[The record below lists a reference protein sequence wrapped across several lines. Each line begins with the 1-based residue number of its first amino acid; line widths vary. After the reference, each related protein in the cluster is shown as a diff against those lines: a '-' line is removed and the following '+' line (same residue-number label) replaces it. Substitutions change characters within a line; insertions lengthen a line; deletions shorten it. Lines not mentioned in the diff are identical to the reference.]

1 MKNPKI
7 NNKQIRLSQNPIIGP
22 LNVSG
27 LLALAG
33 ISGPPILIIAD
44 YTAAFTSAG
53 YNIIRDSISSLA
65 LTRMGWLQTIGF
77 LAIGLLVETYVIG
90 LILNIRPRRGF
101 HFGMAL
107 LVFSGFG
114 LLAIGA
120 FHTNAAGTL
129 STMHGTIHGIVSKT
143 VCVIFPLA
151 LWLISSSIKHDPRW
165 QRLFHYTIVTV
176 ILGFILLIVVYL
188 AYHTTWFGLLERLLV
203 WNMLIWLEVTATQ
216 LLRLSLRR
224 GTRPAVKSCD

>member
-7 NNKQIRLSQNPIIGP
+7 NSNQIRLSQHTIIGS

-44 YTAAFTSAG
+44 YTAAFTSPG

-77 LAIGLLVETYVIG
+77 LAIGLLVETFVIG
-90 LILNIRPRRGF
+90 LIFNINPRSGF
-101 HFGMAL
+101 HLGMAL

-114 LLAIGA
+114 LLTIGA
-120 FHTNAAGTL
+120 FHTNAAGTV
-129 STMHGTIHGIVSKT
+129 STMHGTIHGFVSKA

-165 QRLFHYTIVTV
+165 RHLFHYTIVTV

-203 WNMLIWLEVTATQ
+203 WNMLIWVEVTAIQ

-224 GTRPAVKSCD
+224 GHQTGIKSCD